1 MRIML
6 KTLGKSAVS
15 LAVLMFVGA
24 AFADGL
30 RGAATVSAARGGKYA
45 PTDETKARGANNVQ
59 RWPTMPVLP
68 LGALGNKLPS
78 NGNEINTITEV
89 QTTPEAVNPTPNP
102 TPTPTPGPNP
112 DSGNNSD
119 SGNGG
124 QQNQGNNS
132 CDLSYTVD
140 ACMSDIAA
148 CVSSGALPNGI
159 NSMFDAEVRDSIFNG
174 MNLCM
179 PQVDYCIANVH
190 LPKNDN
196 SGCVNMYQSALDVWA
211 DFNARR
217 VQPAYYSFVLSRTG
231 LTPIQAENTCLL
243 LDRNTYG
250 ASFNAVGSTNNTTSE
265 YANGIS
271 AYNQK
276 PKKALTKDNPQ
287 GDKVNTTGTYDAN
300 RGYYARWDAQTA
312 QCLVRVAAYNRDTL
326 ITNDVFGIGNKEPAQ
341 VWRATGDTFTCNKD
355 LFGFSLMNDTKKA
368 AIVAVPVG
376 TAVGAGIGALAGKK
390 ASEFNCADEKQ
401 RRDLTHAL
409 RDSKNV
415 SNLRK
420 YLIDH
425 GLSDVSEGL
434 DDGKLASTGAIIDKD
449 TCDQLRRL
457 YEIGGDGKEA
467 LENCEE
473 TARIHGVKLD
483 NNAQCYLAGLC
494 GTYIEITSTE
504 TQKKKHTITSEG
516 CPSDGT
522 FCTTTTNKK
531 TCSEQV
537 EIPIDSKLIMREEIY
552 EDLHKRCSFKEL
564 NQAIKSDDSVYC
576 EAADHECVTKSQF
589 ELQINEI
596 NAAFSGLDDIFA
608 GTKGNKGKAAAIGA
622 ASGAAAGGTATLI
635 TALVEKNRINC
646 RVGDDLDRVEFNKS
660 YTIDRLRDFYVKWA
674 LQVPTTISVTSAS
687 VVTNCSNWNAIC
699 ETFTNVDECANA
711 KVAYMPD
718 GVYSP
723 RQIDNACDMNG
734 IKCQIRADKAR
745 QFGIVASDD
754 TTLCPI
760 TTESQGSKTTKK

>member
-68 LGALGNKLPS
+68 LGVLGNKLPS

-119 SGNGG
+119 SGNGD
-124 QQNQGNNS
+124 QQNQGNGS

-159 NSMFDAEVRDSIFNG
+159 NSMFDAKVRESIFNG

-179 PQVDYCIANVH
+179 SQVDYCIANVH
-190 LPKNDN
+190 LPRNDDN
-196 SGCVNMYQSALDVWA
+196 GCVNMYQSALDVWA

-368 AIVAVPVG
+368 AIIAVPVG

-390 ASEFNCADEKQ
+390 ASEFNCDDEKQ

-415 SNLRK
+415 SKLRQ
-420 YLIDH
+420 YLKEH
-425 GLSDVSEGL
+425 ALYDVSEGL
-434 DDGKLASTGAIIDKD
+434 DDGKLASTGAIINPD
-449 TCDQLRRL
+449 TCKQLRRL
-457 YEIGGDGKEA
+457 YEIGSDGKEA

-473 TARIHGVKLD
+473 TARGYGVTLD
-483 NNAQCYLAGLC
+483 VNTQSYLAGLC
-494 GTYIEITSTE
+494 GTYIIETTTE
-504 TQKKKHTITSEG
+504 TTKTEYKVTSSCDPSSNNCQKAKTTKNCDEQRQIKIDPLVVTRSEFF
-516 CPSDGT
+516 D
-522 FCTTTTNKK
+522 
-531 TCSEQV
+531 
-537 EIPIDSKLIMREEIY
+537 
-552 EDLHKRCSFKEL
+552 DLSQRCNFKEL
-564 NQAIKSDDSVYC
+564 NQALLDDNSVYC
-576 EAADHECVTKSQF
+576 DAADHECITKDLFAREVAQ
-589 ELQINEI
+589 I

-760 TTESQGSKTTKK
+760 ATESQGSKTTKK